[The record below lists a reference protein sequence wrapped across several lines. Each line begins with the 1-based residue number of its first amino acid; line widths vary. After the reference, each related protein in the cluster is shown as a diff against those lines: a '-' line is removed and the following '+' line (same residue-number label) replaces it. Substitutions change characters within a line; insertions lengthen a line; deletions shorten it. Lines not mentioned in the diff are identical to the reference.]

1 MPAPILTRPEL
12 MLDYLLPAGR
22 EKFRLDEVA
31 RILSDDAGKPVS
43 TRSIINGL
51 VSGALFGSRFNFSSV
66 KDNAERHRVQWLTR
80 DDVLLALLESR
91 GPDGTEAERL
101 GRFLAILVNFSPEAL
116 DTVIATA
123 VATRTRKARR

>member
-1 MPAPILTRPEL
+1 MPAPTLNRPEL
-12 MLDYLLPAGR
+12 MLDFLLPAGR

-31 RILSDDAGKPVS
+31 RILSDDAGDPVS
-43 TRSIINGL
+43 IQSIRNGL
-51 VSGALFGSRFNFSSV
+51 DSGALFGSRFNFSKI
-66 KDNAERHRVQWLTR
+66 KDVAERHRVQWLTR
-80 DDVLLALLESR
+80 DDVLLALLEARSA
-91 GPDGTEAERL
+91 PEAERL